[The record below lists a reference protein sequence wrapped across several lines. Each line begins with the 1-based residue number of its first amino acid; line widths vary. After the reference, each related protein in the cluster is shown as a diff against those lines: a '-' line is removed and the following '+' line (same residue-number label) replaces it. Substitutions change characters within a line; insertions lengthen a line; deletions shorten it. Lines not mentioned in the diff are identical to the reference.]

1 MLDRHQQSESPTL
14 AYMSDLEHGTKLEVK
29 NNPVIVGTG
38 HFGGPRPRWPLE
50 TVSLVY
56 GPPAGQG
63 CTAYSGLLPKDV
75 MLEAGAIVLL
85 LPAAPLLLLGHGMHV
100 LA

>member
-1 MLDRHQQSESPTL
+1 
-14 AYMSDLEHGTKLEVK
+14 
-29 NNPVIVGTG
+29 
-38 HFGGPRPRWPLE
+38 
-50 TVSLVY
+50 
-56 GPPAGQG
+56 
-63 CTAYSGLLPKDV
+63 

>member
-1 MLDRHQQSESPTL
+1 
-14 AYMSDLEHGTKLEVK
+14 MSDLEHATKLEVK
-29 NNPVIVGTG
+29 NNPEIVGIG
-38 HFGGPRPRWPLE
+38 HFGGSRPRWPLE
-50 TVSLVY
+50 AVSLVD

-85 LPAAPLLLLGHGMHV
+85 LPAPLLNLGHGMHV

>member
-1 MLDRHQQSESPTL
+1 
-14 AYMSDLEHGTKLEVK
+14 MSDLEHGTKLEVK
-29 NNPVIVGTG
+29 NNPVIVGIG
-38 HFGGPRPRWPLE
+38 HFGGPRPSWPLE
-50 TVSLVY
+50 AVSVIC
-56 GPPAGQG
+56 GPSGQG

-85 LPAAPLLLLGHGMHV
+85 LPAPLLLLGHGMHV

>member
-1 MLDRHQQSESPTL
+1 M
-14 AYMSDLEHGTKLEVK
+14 EV
-29 NNPVIVGTG
+29 
-38 HFGGPRPRWPLE
+38 
-50 TVSLVY
+50 Y
-56 GPPAGQG
+56 APAGQG

-85 LPAAPLLLLGHGMHV
+85 LPAPLLLLGHGMHV